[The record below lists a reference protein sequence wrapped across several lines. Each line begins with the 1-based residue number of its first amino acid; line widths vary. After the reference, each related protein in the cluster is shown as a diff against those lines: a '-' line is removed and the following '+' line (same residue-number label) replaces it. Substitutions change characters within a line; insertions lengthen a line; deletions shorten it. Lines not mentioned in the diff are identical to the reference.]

1 MAGKRKVGRPPGGT
15 KGSVL
20 SVRVSPE
27 MRTELEAEARKNKR
41 RLSSEV
47 QTRLGYTLARHMV
60 GRPPHIMALSGAVA
74 VAARVVEEATGRPWN
89 KDQYTSRHLAT
100 AIGLVMAE
108 FSQPGKVTIPP
119 KVIEKAKRHTAG
131 EAYSTRLGEEE
142 AKGII
147 ALLRLA
153 PPPWGPSYPEVYFE
167 AYKIRRAL
175 EPRRRK

>member
-41 RLSSEV
+41 GLSSEV

-100 AIGLVMAE
+100 AIGLVIAA

-131 EAYSTRLGEEE
+131 DAYPIHLGEVE

-147 ALLRLA
+147 ALLKLA
-153 PPPWGPSYPEVYFE
+153 PAPWGPSYPEVYFE